1 MEIENTQTENEN
13 VLSKE
18 ALLAIENFK
27 NEILNK
33 KIVSLNDVLG
43 LEEFIGTSIITSKVE
58 SNMISS
64 LPTESGVPE
73 ILNVLK
79 EYTIEENDI
88 DKINIDTY
96 MKLLYRSIDALSNVG
111 TLLNATKDIPT
122 DKLDLYKNTKILLAY
137 EDDILIDY
145 SKESVHKILTN
156 NYDICTKLGF
166 TEKTLWDQY
175 RTKVSFD
182 EIAVFKLLS
191 LLKNKDINPSGL
203 EFNTLTE
210 ITYTDV
216 LNIITDTSIVT
227 DINKTIKYLY
237 KEINYYKLGKVGY
250 EASDYNELKK
260 SIKRFEHYTDILK
273 DEPSLIVLSLFIN
286 N

>member
-13 VLSKE
+13 ELSKE

-33 KIVSLNDVLG
+33 KTVSLNDVLG

-73 ILNVLK
+73 ILNALK
-79 EYTIEENDI
+79 EYTIREDDI
-88 DKINIDTY
+88 DNINIDTY
-96 MKLLYRSIDALSNVG
+96 MRLLYISIDALSNIS
-111 TLLNATKDIPT
+111 TLLNSVKNIPS
-122 DKLDLYKNTKILLAY
+122 DKLELYRDTKILLAY
-137 EDDILIDY
+137 EDNTLIDY
-145 SKESVHKILTN
+145 SNENIHKLLTS
-156 NYDICTKLGF
+156 NYDICVKLGF
-166 TEKTLWDQY
+166 TEKSLWDQY

-182 EIAVFKLLS
+182 EVAIYKLLS
-191 LLKNKDINPSGL
+191 LLKNKDINPMSI
-203 EFNTLTE
+203 EFSNLTE
-210 ITYTDV
+210 ITYNDV
-216 LNIITDTSIVT
+216 MDIITDTSMVT
-227 DINKTIKYLY
+227 EINKTIKYLY
-237 KEINYYKLGKVGY
+237 NEINYYKLGKV
-250 EASDYNELKK
+250 DYDIRDYDTLKK
-260 SIKRFEHYTDILK
+260 SIKRFERYTDIIN